1 MIEELRQLTKQSHM
15 TNQQIAEK
23 SNLPESTVAR
33 IFSGKTPNPTV
44 ATVVAMTRAMGW
56 APEDVMGGKAEND
69 PELMKSTGESED
81 KSSAFNRS
89 GPSTQDT
96 KPSEDT
102 DFRDKYYDDV
112 VNMYKN
118 ELKTKNT
125 WLTRLFWCLVGI
137 MAFILFVLVF
147 DILNPGFGFVM
158 Y

>member
-1 MIEELRQLTKQSHM
+1 MIEELRQLKKQSHM

-44 ATVVAMTRAMGW
+44 ATVVAMMRAMGGS
-56 APEDVMGGKAEND
+56 PEDVMGGKATSD
-69 PELMKSTGESED
+69 ADHLKSAGESED

-89 GPSTQDT
+89 GPSTQDP
-96 KPSEDT
+96 KPSEYT

-118 ELKTKNT
+118 ELKKKDA
-125 WLTRLFWCLVGI
+125 WLVRLFWCLVSI
-137 MAFILFVLVF
+137 MAFILFVLLF
-147 DILNPGFGFVM
+147 DILNPGFGFVK